1 MQRSHRFVLLL
12 GGLLIVQ
19 FVAMVFFPLA
29 DTSEPRYAAIA
40 RLMAESGDWITPF
53 FSPGV
58 AFWGKPPLSFWAQA
72 ISFNVFGINEWAVR
86 FPSWLATLASLFLVY
101 RAADAVFGTLTAQRA
116 TLIYGSCALVFISG
130 GAVLTDP
137 FFALGTTLC
146 MVAPILV
153 SRGASKWW
161 GYGFFVGLAIGLL
174 AKGPLVFVL
183 VGGVLPLLYLFYPA
197 SRVFWKRLPWVAG
210 ILLLIV
216 LGLPWYVLAELKT
229 PGFIDYFIIGEHFK
243 RFIEPGWSGDLYGA
257 AKRETFG
264 TIWLF
269 WLQAA
274 LPWSPVAVVLLIT
287 ALVSSRARLALR
299 QSATDPYIAYFF
311 VWAALTPVFFTV
323 AGNILWTYLLP
334 ALPAFAIL
342 LARSLAFQNW
352 PWSVSDQRLGWLM
365 GLSLVAP
372 ALIATVVTATVIN
385 PNLVKSEKQLVA
397 HFRDQADASEQL
409 YYLHQVPFSARFYSG
424 ESARSIGVEQ
434 VKQKVLAGDSVWVA
448 IPNEDL
454 MLEQDWVQRE
464 GQPQY
469 ENLRYQ
475 FYWFKPDEN

>member
-12 GGLLIVQ
+12 GVLLIVQ
-19 FVAMVFFPLA
+19 FLAMIFFPLA
-29 DTSEPRYAAIA
+29 DTSEPRYAATA
-40 RLMAESGDWITPF
+40 RLMSENGDWITPF

-58 AFWGKPPLSFWAQA
+58 PFWGKPPLSFWAQA
-72 ISFNVFGINEWAVR
+72 LSFDLFGISAWAVR

-101 RAADAVFGTLTAQRA
+101 RAADAVAGTLTAQRA

-153 SRGASKWW
+153 SQGASKWW

-183 VGGVLPLLYLFYPA
+183 VGGVLPLFYLFYPA
-197 SRVFWKRLPWVAG
+197 SRIFWNRLPWVSG

-229 PGFIDYFIIGEHFK
+229 PGFIDYFIVGEHFK

-264 TIWLF
+264 MIWPF

-274 LPWSPVAVVLLIT
+274 LPWSPVAVVLLII
-287 ALVSSRARLALR
+287 ALASSKARLALR
-299 QSATDPYIAYFF
+299 QSAVDPYMAYFF
-311 VWAALTPVFFTV
+311 VWAVLTPVFFTF

-334 ALPAFAIL
+334 AMPAFAIL
-342 LARSLAFQNW
+342 LARALAFKNW

-365 GLSLVAP
+365 GLTLVAP
-372 ALIATVVTATVIN
+372 ALIATVVSATAIN
-385 PNLVKSEKQLVA
+385 PNLVKSEKVLVA
-397 HFRDQADASEQL
+397 YFQENADASDQL
-409 YYLHQVPFSARFYSG
+409 HYLHEVPFSARFYSA
-424 ESARSIGVEQ
+424 ESARAISPGD
-434 VKQKVLAGDSVWVA
+434 VKQMVLAGDSLWVA
-448 IPNEDL
+448 IPKEDP
-454 MLEQDWVQRE
+454 MLDQDWVQSE

-475 FYWFKPDEN
+475 FYWFKPGRN